1 MAEPD
6 YVIAG
11 AGIIGLSLALELERR
26 GAVVVV
32 LERERALGQAS
43 TAAAGMLAAVDPGNP
58 AALSSLSR
66 LSLSLYPAYLDRIA
80 ALSGMQVPF
89 QTTTTLQAVGD
100 GYTADGILEQP
111 GEVVPQLVSGDHR
124 FALLAEQSLDPRQ
137 LAPALL
143 AAVRNSRIDLREETP
158 LLRIA
163 ATPDG
168 VRVETKHGAILGS
181 HLIDCMGAWSPAPVA
196 PRKGQ
201 MLAVELPA
209 GLPLETVVRTDKVY
223 IVPRTEGPN
232 AGRAIIGATV
242 ENVGF
247 DLEVHPLDMLTLN
260 AQATRLLPALANA
273 RFIESWAGLR
283 PATSDD
289 LPILGPVPRQ
299 PRYVL
304 ANGHFRN
311 GILLAPG
318 TARVMAQLLTGE
330 TPEVDLTPFSPARF

>member
-26 GAVVVV
+26 GASVAV
-32 LERERALGQAS
+32 LERDRALGQAS
-43 TAAAGMLAAVDPGNP
+43 TAAAGMLAADDPGNP
-58 AALSSLSR
+58 PALRPLSR
-66 LSLSLYPAYLDRIA
+66 LSISLYPAYLDRIA
-80 ALSGMQVPF
+80 ELSGIQVPF
-89 QTTTTLQAVGD
+89 QTTTTLQAVE
-100 GYTADGILEQP
+100 ADTDALEDP
-111 GEVVPQLVSGDHR
+111 AEVVAQLVPGDHR
-124 FALLAEQSLDPRQ
+124 FALLAEHSLDPRQ

-143 AAVRNSRIDLREETP
+143 SAVRNTRIDLREDSP
-158 LLRIA
+158 LLRVA

-168 VRVETKHGAILGS
+168 IRAETKDGVLHAS

-201 MLAVELPA
+201 MLAVELPP
-209 GLPLETVVRTDKVY
+209 GLPLETVIRTEKVY
-223 IVPRTEGPN
+223 IVPRTDGPN

-260 AQATRLLPALANA
+260 AYATRLLPALAGA
-273 RFIESWAGLR
+273 TFLESWAGLR
-283 PATSDD
+283 PTTADD
-289 LPILGPVPRQ
+289 LPILGPTSRQ
-299 PRYVL
+299 PRYML

-311 GILLAPG
+311 GILLAPA
-318 TARVMAQLLTGE
+318 TAQVMADLLTGQTSQVE
-330 TPEVDLTPFSPARF
+330 LTPFSPTRF

>member
-1 MAEPD
+1 MAELD

-26 GAVVVV
+26 GASVVI

-43 TAAAGMLAAVDPGNP
+43 TAAAGMLAADDPGNP
-58 AALSSLSR
+58 SALHPLAR
-66 LSLSLYPAYLDRIA
+66 LSISLYPAYLDRIA
-80 ALSGMQVPF
+80 ELSGTPVPF
-89 QTTTTLQAVGD
+89 QTTTTLQAVEPG
-100 GYTADGILEQP
+100 AEALEHP
-111 GEVVPQLVSGDHR
+111 TELVPQLVSGDHR
-124 FALLAEQSLDPRQ
+124 FALLMEHSLDPRQ

-143 AAVRNSRIDLREETP
+143 AAVRNSRVDLREDTP
-158 LLRIA
+158 LMRVA

-168 VRVETKHGAILGS
+168 IRAETKDSVLHAS

-201 MLAVELPA
+201 MLAVQLPA
-209 GLPLETVVRTDKVY
+209 ALPLEAVIRTKKVY
-223 IVPRTEGPN
+223 VVPRTEGPN
-232 AGRAIIGATV
+232 AGCAIIGATV

-247 DLEVHPLDMLTLN
+247 DLEVHAVDMLTLN
-260 AQATRLLPALANA
+260 AHATRLLPALAGA
-273 RFIESWAGLR
+273 TFIESWAGLR

-289 LPILGPVPRQ
+289 LPILGPAPRQ

-311 GILLAPG
+311 GILLAPA
-318 TARVMAQLLTGE
+318 TAQVMADLLAGKTSRI
-330 TPEVDLTPFSPARF
+330 DLAPFSPARF

>member
-1 MAEPD
+1 VAEPD

-26 GAVVVV
+26 GASVVV
-32 LERERALGQAS
+32 LERDRALAHAS
-43 TAAAGMLAAVDPGNP
+43 TAAAGMLAADDPGNP
-58 AALSSLSR
+58 LALHPLSR
-66 LSLSLYPAYLDRIA
+66 LSVSLYPAYLDRIA
-80 ALSGMQVPF
+80 ELSGTQVPF
-89 QTTTTLQAVGD
+89 QTTTTLQAV
-100 GYTADGILEQP
+100 E
-111 GEVVPQLVSGDHR
+111 GEAEALDTPTLVVPQLTPGEHR
-124 FALLAEQSLDPRQ
+124 FALLAEHSVDPRQ

-143 AAVRNSRIDLREETP
+143 AAVRNSRVDLREDSP
-158 LLRIA
+158 LLRLA

-168 VRVETKHGAILGS
+168 IRAETKDGVLHAS

-209 GLPLETVVRTDKVY
+209 ALPLETVIRTEKVY
-223 IVPRTEGPN
+223 VVPRTKGPN

-247 DLEVHPLDMLTLN
+247 DLEVHALDMLTLN
-260 AQATRLLPALANA
+260 ALATRLLPALAEA
-273 RFIESWAGLR
+273 KFIESWAGLR

-289 LPILGPVPRQ
+289 LPILGSAPRR
-299 PRYVL
+299 PRYLL

-318 TARVMAQLLTGE
+318 TAHVMAQLLAGE
-330 TPEVDLTPFSPARF
+330 APDVDLTPFSPTRF